1 MFKTEIL
8 KILENFYYMVVD
20 LSEMQNNVEVLVIMT
35 YILYSAM

>member
-8 KILENFYYMVVD
+8 KILENSYYMVVD